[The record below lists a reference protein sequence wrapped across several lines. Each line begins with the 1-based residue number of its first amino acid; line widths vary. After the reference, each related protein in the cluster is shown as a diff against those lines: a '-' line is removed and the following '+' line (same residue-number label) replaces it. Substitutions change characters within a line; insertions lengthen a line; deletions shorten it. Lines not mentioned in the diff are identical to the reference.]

1 MRYDTTIKE
10 LLQAG
15 TPQLWRQLSLG
26 EPEEFL
32 NIELASVRLRK
43 PDLLA
48 RLTNGALLHLELQA
62 DNDDEMDWRE
72 LEYYTLLY
80 RQLGEPPVQYVLY
93 FGAEPLRMRDSIVTE
108 SLKFHYRLVDMR
120 ALSSGWLLASN
131 AMADNLLALLCGG
144 ETTQQIISE
153 IVQKLRQL
161 PGNARADWLERLL
174 ILAGLRQ
181 AEPIVKEEVEKIMD
195 IRDNLFWKEAFGEG
209 ESALL
214 RRMLETRFGPLPTWV
229 SDRLKQ
235 GDPKVLEEAG
245 IRLLSATKLEEVFP
259 SAPSA

>member
-1 MRYDTTIKE
+1 MAAVE
-10 LLQAG
+10 PGPAAG
-15 TPQLWRQLSLG
+15 I
-26 EPEEFL
+26 L

-48 RLTNGALLHLELQA
+48 RLVNGALLHLELQA

-93 FGAEPLRMRDSIVTE
+93 FGTEPLRMRDSIVTE
-108 SLKFHYRLVDMR
+108 SLKFHYRLVDLR

-144 ETTQQIISE
+144 DTAQHIVSE
-153 IVQKLRQL
+153 IVQRLNHL
-161 PGNARADWLERLL
+161 SSNARADWLEKLL

-195 IRDNLFWKEAFGEG
+195 IRDNMFWKEAFGEG
-209 ESALL
+209 IAQGESSLL
-214 RRMLETRFGPLPTWV
+214 RRQLETRFGPLPAWV
-229 SDRLKQ
+229 NEQLSK
-235 GDPKVLEEAG
+235 GDHALLEEAG
-245 IRLLSATKLEEVFP
+245 IRLLNAAKLEEVFP
-259 SAPSA
+259 PAPRA